1 MMNPQP
7 LLTLVTITY
16 NAERFLERTLKS
28 VELALQNADNPIQT
42 EYLLIDG
49 NSKDRTLKIAG
60 EYGHIIS
67 HIVSEPDRGLYDA
80 MNKGLSLAT
89 GKYIWF
95 LNAGDE
101 IYDENVLKKLFL
113 NLESNADVY
122 YSDAMFIRDNGNEV
136 GLRSRFTP
144 HDLPKNLKWQDFAFG
159 MKVCHQAFIA
169 RKEIAPFYDDKNL
182 SADID
187 WEIQILKRSGKIQ
200 YLDFL
205 LCKYLLGGISVK
217 NHRRSLVDRFLVLRR
232 HFGLFPAL
240 FNHLLIF
247 QRGFQFARRN
257 GRYW

>member
-1 MMNPQP
+1 MMNPLP
-7 LLTLVTITY
+7 LLTIVTITY

-28 VELALQNADNPIQT
+28 VELALQNVDHSVKT
-42 EYLLIDG
+42 EYLIIDG
-49 NSKDRTLKIAG
+49 NSTDGTLQIADK
-60 EYGHIIS
+60 YKHLLSRII
-67 HIVSEPDRGLYDA
+67 SEPDRGLYDA

-101 IYDENVLKKLFL
+101 VYNENILKMLFL
-113 NLESNADVY
+113 DFGSDADVY
-122 YSDAMFIRDNGNEV
+122 YSDAMLVKDDGKEV

-144 HDLPKNLKWQDFAFG
+144 HDLPKKLKWQDFALG

-169 RKEIAPFYDDKNL
+169 RKEIAPYYDDQNL
-182 SADID
+182 SADIE
-187 WEIQILKRSGKIQ
+187 WEIQCLKRSGKIQ

-205 LCKYLLGGISVK
+205 LCKYLMGGISVK
-217 NHRRSLVDRFLVLRR
+217 NHRRSLLDRFLVLRR
-232 HFGLFPAL
+232 HFGIFPAL

-247 QRGFQFARRN
+247 QRGFLFARRN